1 MIYPWQSP
9 AWSRL
14 YHRFEDDQLPHAL
27 LLTGYRGV
35 GKLSFARHLT
45 ATALC
50 EAPAAEGACGQ
61 CQSCHLVQAGT
72 HPDLFVLQPE
82 EAGKQIRVDSVR
94 DLIEFINLSSRYG
107 RAKVA
112 LIEPADAMNISS
124 ANSLLKTLEE
134 PPAGTLLILVSSQ
147 PHRLPITIRSRCQI
161 LDFQAPDRGQSLSW
175 LQEEIDVTEQRAS
188 ELLAMAHGA
197 PLYACELADN
207 EVLKIRNAFFQDAL
221 EVLRGKLPV
230 SQFSS
235 RYEKQLSAQVLQW
248 IQSWLEDLVRLA
260 LQNSATI
267 RNPDLAQDLQRLS
280 KVLDLQEIYY
290 LQDRLY
296 DYLRFHGRVNLN
308 TQMVLEDIMF
318 NWQSALR
325 LGKGRN

>member
-1 MIYPWQSP
+1 MIYPWQSL

-35 GKLSFARHLT
+35 GKLSFARHLS

-50 EAPAAEGACGQ
+50 EAPTTEGACGQ

-112 LIEPADAMNISS
+112 LVEPADAMNISS

-161 LDFQAPDRGQSLSW
+161 LDFQAPDRAQSLSW

-197 PLYACELADN
+197 PLYAYELADN

-248 IQSWLEDLVRLA
+248 VQSWLEDLVRLA

-308 TQMVLEDIMF
+308 NQMVLEDIMF